1 MKRLVSA
8 ALFTLIAAQPT
19 ILRAFQSPV
28 ASPTAPASPVSTS
41 IPLTAPAPIS
51 PLIWIAVGF
60 LVGAAIVLAMQ
71 RASPHD

>member
-8 ALFTLIAAQPT
+8 TLFTLIAAQPT
-19 ILRAFQSPV
+19 VLRAFQSPI
-28 ASPTAPASPVSTS
+28 ASSTAPASPISTS
-41 IPLTAPAPIS
+41 VAVTTATSIS

-60 LVGAAIVLAMQ
+60 LVGVAIVLAMQ